1 MENRFNRYIKGE
13 LDIVDGKLVPVNST
27 NPDVLEK
34 KNDQQTPACLKNV
47 KEVCHQ
53 AIVDLFR
60 KVGISC
66 MNSTIKVLL
75 V

>member
-13 LDIVDGKLVPVNST
+13 LDIVDGKLVPLNPNSLIV
-27 NPDVLEK
+27 PEMK
-34 KNDQQTPACLKNV
+34 KDQPPACLKNV
-47 KEVCHQ
+47 METCHQ

-66 MNSTIKVLL
+66 MNSTIKV
-75 V
+75 